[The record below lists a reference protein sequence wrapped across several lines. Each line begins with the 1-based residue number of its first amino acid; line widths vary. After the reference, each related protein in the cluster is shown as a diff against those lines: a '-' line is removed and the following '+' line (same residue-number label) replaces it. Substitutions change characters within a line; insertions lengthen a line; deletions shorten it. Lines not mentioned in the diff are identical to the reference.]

1 MSNSSLLHRIAL
13 PPLKKLADDP
23 YVHIAIG
30 GMLCGWTCGWCQKFL
45 KPYHSTRAL
54 HHLALVV
61 GGGVAICTGAIDP
74 QYLARYKALFAMSEK
89 RAASN
94 KGVIKA
100 KEDYTAHRQ
109 SGAAIASLQKRKKTG
124 AADMLHNFLQPD
136 EPPVVD
142 LTNKRARS
150 HQPSIE
156 ASMQSAGVRD
166 VRDCNNA
173 LLSAAIADMCHC
185 DALPDRLVESVRF
198 RRMIKMARLVG
209 NDYR

>member
-1 MSNSSLLHRIAL
+1 MVSEVFKAVPFHKS
-13 PPLKKLADDP
+13 PPPSRL
-23 YVHIAIG
+23 G
-30 GMLCGWTCGWCQKFL
+30 SWGWRCNMYWGYW
-45 KPYHSTRAL
+45 
-54 HHLALVV
+54 
-61 GGGVAICTGAIDP
+61 AIDP

-109 SGAAIASLQKRKKTG
+109 SGAAMASLQKRKKTG

-136 EPPVVD
+136 EPPVID

-173 LLSAAIADMCHC
+173 LLSAAIADLCHC
-185 DALPDRLVESVRF
+185 DNLPDRIVESVRF
-198 RRMIKMARLVG
+198 QRVLKVARLVG